1 MDYGIVS
8 FIGKFHP
15 LLVHLPIGMLIIA
28 ILFGFMSLKENY
40 SYLKGANHIVL
51 FLAAI
56 SATLSAFTGWI
67 LSQSG
72 GYANELIDWH
82 QWMGIGL
89 VVISWVAFFV
99 HARNEKA
106 FKMVLIVSGLLLVVT
121 GHLGGSITHGDGF
134 LTPPPL
140 SEWFVKE
147 GAAVPPIV
155 LTKETLGYEAIA
167 NIVDRKCK
175 SCHGPGSQK
184 GKLRLDSPEEML
196 KGGKHG
202 EVIVAS
208 LPEESHL
215 IENILL
221 PIDNDDHMPPKEKSQ
236 LSKAEMAILVEWVA
250 TGASFDKTV
259 EELVWSDSLIMAY
272 NAATS
277 NKPATYTYTFQGSVQ
292 PVEASLVTR
301 LDTLGVSIVPVSD
314 GSNYL
319 NVNFLHVPEQYMT
332 EAFQLLT
339 SINKQCVWLDLTG
352 KALQPEHLE
361 YLGKMQNLTKLSL
374 KDCGLNDSL
383 MSKLQPLS
391 RLEYVNLVNNP
402 VTADG
407 IKTLQG
413 NAGLQQLFLFQ
424 TEVQPTDTAA
434 LREIFEKALIDLGGY
449 EMPLIEADTSKI
461 IY

>member
-1 MDYGIVS
+1 T
-8 FIGKFHP
+8 
-15 LLVHLPIGMLIIA
+15 
-28 ILFGFMSLKENY
+28 LFRS
-40 SYLKGANHIVL
+40 
-51 FLAAI
+51 
-56 SATLSAFTGWI
+56 
-67 LSQSG
+67 
-72 GYANELIDWH
+72 
-82 QWMGIGL
+82 
-89 VVISWVAFFV
+89 
-99 HARNEKA
+99 
-106 FKMVLIVSGLLLVVT
+106 
-121 GHLGGSITHGDGF
+121 
-134 LTPPPL
+134 
-140 SEWFVKE
+140 
-147 GAAVPPIV
+147 
-155 LTKETLGYEAIA
+155 
-167 NIVDRKCK
+167 
-175 SCHGPGSQK
+175 
-184 GKLRLDSPEEML
+184 
-196 KGGKHG
+196 
-202 EVIVAS
+202 S

-236 LSKAEMAILVEWVA
+236 LSKAEVAILVQWVA

-277 NKPATYTYTFQGSVQ
+277 NKQASYTYIPQEKVQ
-292 PVEASLVTR
+292 PVEAALVTR

-319 NVNFLHVPEQYMT
+319 NVNFLHVPYQYMT

-339 SINKQCVWLDLTG
+339 SMNKQCVWLDLTG

-383 MSKLQPLS
+383 MSKLQSLS
-391 RLEYVNLVNNP
+391 RLEYLNLVNNP

>member
-15 LLVHLPIGMLIIA
+15 LLVHLPIGMLMIA

-51 FLAAI
+51 FLAAV

-72 GYANELIDWH
+72 GYANELIAWH

-99 HARNEKA
+99 HSRNEKA
-106 FKMVLIVSGLLLVVT
+106 FKVALVVSGLLLVVT
-121 GHLGGSITHGDGF
+121 GHLGGSITHGEGF
-134 LTPPPL
+134 LTPPPI

-155 LTKETLGYEAIA
+155 LTKETLGYDAIA
-167 NIVDRKCK
+167 KIVDRKCK
-175 SCHGPGSQK
+175 SCHGPGNQK
-184 GKLRLDSPEEML
+184 GKLRLDSPEEIL

-202 EVIVAS
+202 EVVVAS
-208 LPEESHL
+208 LPDESHL
-215 IENILL
+215 IQNILL
-221 PIDNDDHMPPKEKSQ
+221 PLEDDDHMPPKENSQ
-236 LSKAEMAILVEWVA
+236 LSKAEMAVLVEWVA

-259 EELVWSDSLIMAY
+259 EELAWSDSLIVAY
-272 NAATS
+272 NTATS
-277 NKPATYTYTFQGSVQ
+277 NKPATYTYIPQGSVQ
-292 PVEASLVTR
+292 PIESSLVTR

-314 GSNYL
+314 GSNYV
-319 NVNFLHVPEQYMT
+319 NVNFLHVPQNYMA
-332 EAFQLLT
+332 EALQLLP
-339 SINKQCVWLDLTG
+339 SLNKQCVWLDLTG
-352 KALQPEHLE
+352 KPLSSERLE
-361 YLGKMQNLTKLSL
+361 FVGKMQNLTKLSL

-402 VTADG
+402 VTASG
-407 IKTLQG
+407 IKGLQG
-413 NAGLQQLFLFQ
+413 NVGLQQLFLFQ
-424 TEVQPTDTAA
+424 TQVQPTDTAA
-434 LREIFEKALIDLGGY
+434 LRGMFAKAAINLGGY